1 MKSKRYSRQI
11 LMKLDFSR
19 QSFDKYS
26 NIEFHE
32 NPSSGSRV
40 FHTEGWTD
48 RRTDGQKDRQTD
60 RRDADNSGFSQFA
73 NAPKMADLFAISYS
87 LYRQYFVVS
96 LPKPYNLLWSAL
108 SSLWQGP
115 QRIFV

>member
-1 MKSKRYSRQI
+1 MKSNRYSRQI

-32 NPSSGSRV
+32 NLSSGSRV
-40 FHTEGWTD
+40 FHTDERTNGRTD
-48 RRTDGQKDRQTD
+48 EQKDGQTDGRTNGRMDERMERRTDRQTD
-60 RRDADNSGFSQFA
+60 MTQIIVAFRNLRTRL
-73 NAPKMADLFAISYS
+73 KIADLFAISYS

-96 LPKPYNLLWSAL
+96 LPKL
-108 SSLWQGP
+108 
-115 QRIFV
+115 